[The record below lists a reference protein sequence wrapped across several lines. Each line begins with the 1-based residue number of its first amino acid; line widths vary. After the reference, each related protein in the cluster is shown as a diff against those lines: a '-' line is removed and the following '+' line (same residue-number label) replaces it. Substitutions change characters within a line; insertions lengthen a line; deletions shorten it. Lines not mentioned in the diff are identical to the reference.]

1 MILTAASTNGRGRIE
16 RTAAE
21 QATIN
26 VKCLLRP
33 IFNVEP
39 ALGLLWFSKQ
49 LAQVD
54 GCITRDA
61 HQRAHVV
68 FKNLQI
74 LFHRIRQGGAGQRRV
89 FVLSTLLIVLL
100 DALSQVLFIEK

>member
-1 MILTAASTNGRGRIE
+1 MILTAASTNGRKE
-16 RTAAE
+16 RTAAQ
-21 QATIN
+21 QAIIN

-33 IFNVEP
+33 IFGVEP

-89 FVLSTLLIVLL
+89 FVLSALLIVLL
-100 DALSQVLFIEK
+100 DALSQVLFIKQ